1 MEMSMPAWLII
12 ACIATY
18 TALLFAIAWQRDKQ
32 AAQPGFKQSPLIYAL
47 ALSVYC
53 TSWTFFGAVGTA
65 ASSGWDYLP
74 IYLGPALVFL
84 FLPRM
89 IRRIGDVAERESV
102 TSISDFL
109 SARYGKSRKVGILVT
124 IAAVAGSLPYIAL
137 QLKSVGMSFQALTL
151 DTSTTPSSSGAE
163 PVLITAISLALF
175 AILFGARHSDMTRNN
190 AGLMRVLAFEAIVK
204 LSALVAVALLSV
216 TIITGASEISVPPL
230 PEVFPAGDI
239 SARFITIT
247 ILSMAAILCLPRQ
260 FHVSV
265 IERRSHK
272 DNRAANWLFPV
283 YMLITS
289 LAVIPITL
297 AGIGALPASVSPDLY
312 VLQLPLASGD
322 GLLAIAVFLGGF
334 SAATG
339 MVIVAA
345 VALSSMVTNELVVP
359 ALVRSGR
366 ISSVSG
372 DSGARL
378 LLIRRT
384 VIVVLLLLAYGYYCA
399 AGSSEALAQ
408 IGLLSFAAAAQL
420 APALIGAI
428 YWRRAKQAGVIA
440 GLGIGMGL
448 WAFTLFLPALIGIE
462 TMAAA
467 LPEWLNPHALF
478 GWSIGDSLVHG
489 VFWSLG
495 ANILGFTIASI
506 RAPERLRDRIQAAAF
521 VGDSVDKAG
530 TDATPASYTQSV
542 TPDGLKALA
551 SRFLTSEAVE
561 HAFAKLSQDHDVA
574 TSGSEPADWRVVQRT
589 ERLLASALGASSA
602 RVVMSSAIGGA
613 DVSLG
618 DLLSMLDQHTQAE
631 RFDRHM
637 LQSMLENIAQGISVV
652 DHEQKLVAWNSA
664 YVDMFA
670 YPAELVR
677 IGEPISRLIKH
688 NISSGWIE
696 GDPAA
701 EAMRRTAHIRAGR
714 PHMYERQNP
723 DGRYLR
729 IIGNPMPGGG
739 YVTTFTDITED
750 KMREQAL
757 VEANESLEL
766 RVKERTHDLELMAY
780 DLEGARAEAE
790 GANASKTRFLAAAS
804 HDLLQPLN
812 AARLFLG
819 AVDAKKDD
827 TAKGLIEKAD
837 RAVRSADELL
847 KGLLDISRLD
857 HSNVRPNPTELPLG
871 PLIEDLV
878 DEATPMANEIG
889 IGLTLVPTS
898 LKVIADPDFLQS
910 ILRNF
915 VSNARRYTREGSV
928 LIGARRVGDT
938 HVRIEV
944 WDTGPGIPVDKK
956 SRLFEE
962 FERLEDADNMG
973 VRGAGL
979 GLSVASRMAKLMETE
994 IGLKSLLGKGSV
1006 FSVTLP
1012 RAKGTERQKLKIV
1025 PRPNEI
1031 DHSLSG
1037 LKVLCIDDEP
1047 IILEGMKAL
1056 LEKWSCEV
1064 AVTRT
1069 IDEAI
1074 ESLKEDVFDV
1084 MIADFHLKDRMTG
1097 LELILSERSRL
1108 TNVSQVAL
1116 LTAQA
1121 TTEIEKEAEAN
1132 DVLVL
1137 HKPVDPN
1144 SIKVFLSRCVAGPK
1158 HQAAE

>member
-1 MEMSMPAWLII
+1 MSMPAWLII
-12 ACIATY
+12 TCIAAY
-18 TALLFAIAWQRDKQ
+18 TALLFAIAWQRDRQ
-32 AAQPGFKQSPLIYAL
+32 AEQPGFKQSPLIYAL

-74 IYLGPALVFL
+74 IYLGPAIVFL

-109 SARYGKSRKVGILVT
+109 SARYGKSRKVGVLVT

-137 QLKSVGMSFQALTL
+137 QLKSVGMSFQALTSNSE
-151 DTSTTPSSSGAE
+151 TSTSGAGAE
-163 PVLITAISLALF
+163 PVLVTAISLALF

-204 LSALVAVALLSV
+204 LSALVAVAVLSV
-216 TIITGASEISVPPL
+216 TLISSMTELSAPRL
-230 PEVFPAGDI
+230 PDVFPVGDI

-247 ILSMAAILCLPRQ
+247 LLSMAAILCLPRQ
-260 FHVSV
+260 FHVAI

-272 DNRAANWLFPV
+272 DNRAANWLFPI

-297 AGIGALPASVSPDLY
+297 AGIGTLPAGVSPDLY
-312 VLQLPLASGD
+312 VLQLPLAGGD
-322 GLLAIAVFLGGF
+322 GLLAMAVFLGGF

-345 VALSSMVTNELVVP
+345 VALSSMVTNELIVP

-372 DSGARL
+372 SSGARL

-384 VIVVLLLLAYGYYCA
+384 VIVVLLLLAYGYYRA

-428 YWRRAKQAGVIA
+428 YWRRAKQAGVVF
-440 GLGIGMGL
+440 GLGLGML
-448 WAFTLFLPALIGIE
+448 IWTYTLFLPALIGIE
-462 TMAAA
+462 TMAAS
-467 LPEWLNPHALF
+467 LPSWLNPHALF
-478 GWSIGDSLVHG
+478 GFSAGDSLVHG
-489 VFWSLG
+489 VIWSLC
-495 ANILGFTIASI
+495 ANTLGFTIASM

-521 VGDSVDKAG
+521 VGDSVDKTASD
-530 TDATPASYTQSV
+530 TAPASYTQNV

-551 SRFLTSEAVE
+551 SRFLASEAVE
-561 HAFAKLSQDHDVA
+561 HAFSKLGIEHDVA
-574 TSGSEPADWRVVQRT
+574 TRGSEPADWRVVQRT

-664 YVDMFA
+664 YVEMFA
-670 YPAELVR
+670 YPTALVR
-677 IGEPISRLIKH
+677 VGEPIAHLIEH
-688 NISSGWIE
+688 NISTGWIE
-696 GDPAA
+696 GDPAV
-701 EAMRRTAHIRAGR
+701 EALRRTAHIRAGR

-729 IIGNPMPGGG
+729 IVGNPMPGGG
-739 YVTTFTDITED
+739 YVTTFTDITDD
-750 KMREQAL
+750 KAREQAL
-757 VEANESLEL
+757 LDANESLEQ
-766 RVKERTHDLELMAY
+766 RVKERTHDLEQMAMAL
-780 DLEGARAEAE
+780 DTARAEAE
-790 GANASKTRFLAAAS
+790 GADASKTRFLAAAS

-819 AVDAKKDD
+819 AVNTDQIAG
-827 TAKGLIEKAD
+827 ASGLIEKAD

-857 HSNVRPNPTELPLG
+857 HSNVEAKPTDLPIG
-871 PLIEDLV
+871 PILEDLV
-878 DEATPMANEIG
+878 DEATPMAQEIG
-889 IGLTLVPTS
+889 LDIRLVPSS
-898 LKVIADPDFLQS
+898 LKVTADPDFLQS

-915 VSNARRYTREGSV
+915 ISNARRYTRQGVV
-928 LIGARRVGDT
+928 LVGARRVGQDN
-938 HVRIEV
+938 VRIEV
-944 WDTGPGIPVDKK
+944 WDTGPGIPEDKQ

-973 VRGAGL
+973 IRGAGL
-979 GLSVASRMAKLMETE
+979 GLSVASRMAKLMGTE
-994 IGLKSLLGKGSV
+994 VRLRSILGKGSV

-1012 RAKGTERQKLKIV
+1012 RAEGKKRQTQKAIAKQV
-1025 PRPNEI
+1025 DI
-1031 DHSLSG
+1031 DHALGG
-1037 LKVLCIDDEP
+1037 LRVLCVDDEP
-1047 IILEGMKAL
+1047 IILDGMQAL
-1056 LEKWSCEV
+1056 LEKWSCDATV
-1064 AVTRT
+1064 ART
-1069 IDEAI
+1069 IDDAT
-1074 ESLKEDVFDV
+1074 SHLKADVFDV
-1084 MIADFHLKDRMTG
+1084 IIADFHLKDRMTG
-1097 LELILSERSRL
+1097 LELILRERTRL
-1108 TNVSQVAL
+1108 THSGQTVL

-1121 TTEIEKEAEAN
+1121 TPQIEKEAIAN
-1132 DVLVL
+1132 GVLVL

-1144 SIKVFLSRCVAGPK
+1144 SIKAFLSRCVAETK

>member
-1 MEMSMPAWLII
+1 MPAWLII
-12 ACIATY
+12 ICIGAY
-18 TALLFAIAWQRDKQ
+18 TALLFAMAWQRDKQ
-32 AAQPGFKQSPLIYAL
+32 AEQPGFKQSPLIYAL

-74 IYLGPALVFL
+74 IYLGPAVVFL

-109 SARYGKSRKVGILVT
+109 SARYGKSRKVGVLVT
-124 IAAVAGSLPYIAL
+124 LAAVAGSLPYIAL
-137 QLKSVGMSFQALTL
+137 QLKSVGMSFQALTV
-151 DTSTTPSSSGAE
+151 DSETASTAPGAE
-163 PVLITAISLALF
+163 PVLVTAISLALF

-204 LSALVAVALLSV
+204 LGALVAVAILS
-216 TIITGASEISVPPL
+216 ITLISGMPELSAPKL
-230 PEVFPAGDI
+230 PDVFPVGDI

-247 ILSMAAILCLPRQ
+247 LLSMAAILCLPRQ
-260 FHVSV
+260 FHVAV
-265 IERRSHK
+265 IERRGHA
-272 DNRAANWLFPV
+272 DNRAANWLFPI

-297 AGIGALPASVSPDLY
+297 AGIGGLPAGVSPDLY
-312 VLQLPLASGD
+312 VLQLPLAGGD
-322 GLLAIAVFLGGF
+322 GLLAMAVFLGGF

-345 VALSSMVTNELVVP
+345 IALSSMVTNELIVP

-372 DSGARL
+372 SSGARL

-384 VIVVLLLLAYGYYCA
+384 VIVVLLLLAYGYYRA

-428 YWRRAKQAGVIA
+428 YWRRAKQAGVVF
-440 GLGIGMGL
+440 GLGLGMII
-448 WAFTLFLPALIGIE
+448 WTYTLFLPALIGID

-467 LPEWLNPHALF
+467 LPSWLNPHALF
-478 GWSIGDSLVHG
+478 GFSAGDSLVHG
-489 VFWSLG
+489 VIWSLG
-495 ANILGFTIASI
+495 ANLLGFTIASI

-521 VGDSVDKAG
+521 VGDSVDKSGSDTA
-530 TDATPASYTQSV
+530 PASYAQSV

-551 SRFLTSEAVE
+551 SRFLASEAVE
-561 HAFAKLSQDHDVA
+561 HAFSKLAIEHDVA
-574 TSGSEPADWRVVQRT
+574 TRGSAPADWRVVQRT

-664 YVDMFA
+664 YVEMFS
-670 YPAELVR
+670 YPTDLVR
-677 IGEPISRLIKH
+677 VGEPISRLIEH
-688 NISSGWIE
+688 NISTGWIQ

-750 KMREQAL
+750 KAREQAL
-757 VEANESLEL
+757 LDANESLEQ
-766 RVKERTHDLELMAY
+766 RVKERTHDLELMAT
-780 DLEGARAEAE
+780 DLDSARAEAE

-819 AVDAKKDD
+819 AVSTDETKSAH
-827 TAKGLIEKAD
+827 GLIEKAD

-857 HSNVRPNPTELPLG
+857 HSSVQAKPTDLPIG
-871 PLIEDLV
+871 PLLEDLV
-878 DEATPMANEIG
+878 DEATPMAQEIG
-889 IGLTLVPTS
+889 LDIRLVPSS
-898 LKVIADPDFLQS
+898 LKVTADPDFLQS

-915 VSNARRYTREGSV
+915 ISNARRYTREGGV
-928 LIGARRVGDT
+928 LVGARRAGKN

-944 WDTGPGIPVDKK
+944 WDTGPGIPEDKQ

-979 GLSVASRMAKLMETE
+979 GLSVASRMAKLMGTE
-994 IGLKSLLGKGSV
+994 VGLKSTFGKGSV

-1012 RAKGTERQKLKIV
+1012 RAEGKKRQTLRTIAKPADV
-1025 PRPNEI
+1025 
-1031 DHSLSG
+1031 DHALGG
-1037 LKVLCIDDEP
+1037 LRVLCVDDEP
-1047 IILEGMKAL
+1047 IILDGMQAL
-1056 LEKWSCEV
+1056 LEKWSCDVTV
-1064 AVTRT
+1064 ART
-1069 IDEAI
+1069 IDDAI
-1074 ESLKEDVFDV
+1074 DRLKAEVFDV
-1084 MIADFHLKDRMTG
+1084 IIADFHLKDRMTG
-1097 LELILSERSRL
+1097 LEFILTERARL
-1108 TNVSQVAL
+1108 THRHQAAL

-1121 TTEIEKEAEAN
+1121 TTEIEKEAGSN
-1132 DVLVL
+1132 NVLVL

-1144 SIKVFLSRCVAGPK
+1144 SIKAFLSRCTAGPK